1 MSFCVAA
8 GQHHAGHSRRACN
21 ANSGCGHH
29 PHTAFGVQA
38 LLDEWR
44 DELSRK
50 PLGMSEADACAI
62 LEIAPDADGHVAEE
76 DLKQVGHDHRTWC
89 VH

>member
-1 MSFCVAA
+1 MAS
-8 GQHHAGHSRRACN
+8 QAC
-21 ANSGCGHH
+21 SGGRSISHRL
-29 PHTAFGVQA
+29 PTPQA

-50 PLGMSEADACAI
+50 PLGMSETDACAI

-76 DLKQVGHDHRTWC
+76 DLKQARHDKFVASVLVLKAPIATMNAETS
-89 VH
+89 

>member
-1 MSFCVAA
+1 MLSV
-8 GQHHAGHSRRACN
+8 
-21 ANSGCGHH
+21 
-29 PHTAFGVQA
+29 VQA

-62 LEIAPDADGHVAEE
+62 LQIAPDENGAVAEE
-76 DLKQVGHDHRTWC
+76 DLKQVRDTDFSGANHG
-89 VH
+89 

>member
-1 MSFCVAA
+1 M
-8 GQHHAGHSRRACN
+8 
-21 ANSGCGHH
+21 
-29 PHTAFGVQA
+29 QA

-62 LEIAPDADGHVAEE
+62 LEIAPDADGVVAEE
-76 DLKQVGHDHRTWC
+76 DLKQVRHEDLR
-89 VH
+89 

>member
-1 MSFCVAA
+1 MCAMM
-8 GQHHAGHSRRACN
+8 
-21 ANSGCGHH
+21 
-29 PHTAFGVQA
+29 QA

-62 LEIAPDADGHVAEE
+62 LQITPDENGAVAEE
-76 DLKQVGHDHRTWC
+76 DLKQARGRYFLDQWRLHSSGSQSICLSLRPSTLVK
-89 VH
+89 V